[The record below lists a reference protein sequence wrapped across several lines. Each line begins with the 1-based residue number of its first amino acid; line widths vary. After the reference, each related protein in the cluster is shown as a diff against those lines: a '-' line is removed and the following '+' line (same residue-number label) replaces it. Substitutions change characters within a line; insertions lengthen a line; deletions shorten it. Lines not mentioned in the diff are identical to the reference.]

1 MIVRIVW
8 WDLAGTGT
16 TIDALRGYLRD
27 ESVDAFGAV
36 EGLRLKLWIADAER
50 DRWGAVYLWES
61 SAAAGQTLPSRVR
74 EIIGKG
80 PDFEELFELE
90 ASVEGAF
97 AEGAARAARRGV
109 RGVAPWPSSS

>member
-16 TIDALRGYLRD
+16 TIDGLRDYLRD
-27 ESVDAFGAV
+27 ESVDAFSEV
-36 EGLRLKLWIADAER
+36 DGLRLKLWIADAER

-61 SAAAGQTLPSRVR
+61 AEAAGQKLPSRVR
-74 EIIGKG
+74 EIMGKG
-80 PDFEELFELE
+80 PDFEEFFELE

-97 AEGAARAARRGV
+97 SEALLARRGE
-109 RGVAPWPSSS
+109 AFAE

>member
-16 TIDALRGYLRD
+16 TIEGLREYLRD
-27 ESVDAFGAV
+27 HSVDAFGAV

-61 SAAAGQTLPSRVR
+61 AEAAAQKLPGRVR
-74 EIIGKG
+74 DNIGKD
-80 PDFEELFELE
+80 PDFEEFFELE

-97 AEGAARAARRGV
+97 AEALLARRG
-109 RGVAPWPSSS
+109 AAFAAA